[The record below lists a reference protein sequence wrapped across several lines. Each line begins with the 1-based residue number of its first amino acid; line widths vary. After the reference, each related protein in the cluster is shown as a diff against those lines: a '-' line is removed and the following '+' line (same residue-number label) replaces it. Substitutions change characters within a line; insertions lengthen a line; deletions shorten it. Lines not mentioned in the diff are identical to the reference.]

1 VIGGKDATTNE
12 MLVKKYMDVS
22 DLFFHTQAEGAPAV
36 IAKTGGKEV
45 SEAGLKEIAQ
55 FAASYSNLWKY
66 GFYEG
71 ECYCVTGEQVSKTP
85 PSGEY
90 IKKGS
95 FVVRGKR
102 KYFKAALGL
111 CIGIEKDKKRLIVY
125 PSLSHIKEDMRYFV
139 ELEPGDMEKNAI
151 SKEILKFISDSV
163 KDENKE
169 ESRRIAT
176 QDKILSFLPPGKS
189 RIKGFYP

>member
-1 VIGGKDATTNE
+1 
-12 MLVKKYMDVS
+12 
-22 DLFFHTQAEGAPAV
+22 
-36 IAKTGGKEV
+36 
-45 SEAGLKEIAQ
+45 AGLKEIAQ

-111 CIGIEKDKKRLIVY
+111 CIGIEKNKLVACPSSDSQRNRL
-125 PSLSHIKEDMRYFV
+125 DNFV
-139 ELEPGDMEKNAI
+139 ELEPGGDLEKNEL
-151 SKEILKFISDSV
+151 SKEILKFFVNSV

-169 ESRRIAT
+169 EIKRIAT

-189 RIKGFYP
+189 RIKNPVASYGVSI